1 MNKSMTPAFHGS
13 DLEQIAAYYHIPQ
26 ESIISFGA
34 NVNPLGISPLV
45 KAALCDNLDIITRYP
60 DRDYKA
66 LRETI
71 ASYCDVNMEHVVVGN
86 GSTELISLLISQRK
100 ARHALVIGPTYSEYE
115 RELSLTGGSMS
126 YYNLN
131 EQLDFQ
137 LDFHDF
143 LEKLTPD
150 IDFLILCNPNNPTSS
165 ALTQE
170 QLTHL
175 LSECQKRN
183 IFVMIDETYVEFAP
197 CVAEITA
204 MPLTEIYDN
213 LMIIRGVSK
222 FYAAPGLRLGYG
234 VTSNREFLA
243 DLRQHQ
249 NPWSLNSIAAF
260 AGEIML
266 KDTSYIKKTRT
277 LILSERER
285 LCNILRK
292 YPSVKIYEPYA
303 NFILLHLRKEGL
315 TSHQVF
321 EHSIRQGMMIR
332 DCSSF
337 ESLEG
342 EYIRFCI
349 MKPDDNTR
357 LVQCLGE
364 LL

>member
-183 IFVMIDETYVEFAP
+183 IFVMI
-197 CVAEITA
+197 
-204 MPLTEIYDN
+204 
-213 LMIIRGVSK
+213 
-222 FYAAPGLRLGYG
+222 
-234 VTSNREFLA
+234 
-243 DLRQHQ
+243 
-249 NPWSLNSIAAF
+249 PWSLNSIAAF

-266 KDTSYIKKTRT
+266 KDTSYMKKTRT

-303 NFILLHLRKEGL
+303 NFILLRLRKEGL